1 MQGVSPSTAMQYGRA
16 RCIPF
21 YSQQYGRAGCIPFYS
36 QQYGRAGCMSFNT
49 SSMDVQGV
57 SLFTTRSKDMQVVS
71 PSTAN
76 SIDLQGVYPR
86 PAVCTTS
93 SVNVQGVSQSFACCV
108 YMRTAECMHLF
119 FKILECWTVRYWNK
133 GTSPVPEC
141 SGTGLRYQKPECRC
155 RRHRP

>member
-1 MQGVSPSTAMQYGRA
+1 MY
-16 RCIPF
+16 PF
-21 YSQQYGRAGCIPFYS
+21 QHQQYGRAGCIPFYS

-93 SVNVQGVSQSFACCV
+93 SVNVQGASQSFACDV
-108 YMRTAECMHLF
+108 YMQSVCISFL
-119 FKILECWTVRYWNK
+119 KYWNA
-133 GTSPVPEC
+133 GL
-141 SGTGLRYQKPECRC
+141 SGTEIRGPIRYQNAPVLD
-155 RRHRP
+155 